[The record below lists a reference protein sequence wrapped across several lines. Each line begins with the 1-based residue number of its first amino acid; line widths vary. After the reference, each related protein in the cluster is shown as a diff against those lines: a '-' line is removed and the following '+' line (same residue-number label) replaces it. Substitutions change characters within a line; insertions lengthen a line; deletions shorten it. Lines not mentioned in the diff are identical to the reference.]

1 MLPAIKNAQQHTLFI
16 VSCKE
21 STRSSKEEKFQGAW
35 QQKEEKKTKINYT
48 HIWKSLVK
56 SNYFKSNLT
65 AYFGIY
71 ICKKDSFLHFYF
83 IFTSFSYIKKESGS
97 ANN

>member
-35 QQKEEKKTKINYT
+35 QQKEEKKPKLITLIFGNPLSRAITLKVILLHT
-48 HIWKSLVK
+48 LV
-56 SNYFKSNLT
+56 
-65 AYFGIY
+65 
-71 ICKKDSFLHFYF
+71 F
-83 IFTSFSYIKKESGS
+83 IFARKIVFCTFISYSPVFLI
-97 ANN
+97 